1 MSNFISLLSLKHL
14 SASLSKAYSKGLK
27 KSSFIWPL
35 TNEFTIIYLG
45 PDRYLIQ
52 YKSPTILI
60 IFVDAPFR
68 LLTFSLTLDPKT
80 IITAKRTIVD
90 RIQKLVTK
98 RRNVTTDLN
107 EVDNVVEIET
117 NKRDAQP
124 DDNDEEMRK
133 HTVSKLNHFT

>member
-1 MSNFISLLSLKHL
+1 MQLTTFSCIMNLFPKRKKRKKKKDRLQSLSNFISLLSLKHL

-98 RRNVTTDLN
+98 R
-107 EVDNVVEIET
+107 
-117 NKRDAQP
+117 
-124 DDNDEEMRK
+124 EM
-133 HTVSKLNHFT
+133 

>member
-1 MSNFISLLSLKHL
+1 MNLFPKRKKKKEKRDRLQSLSNFISLLSLKHL

-60 IFVDAPFR
+60 IFVDAPIP

-98 RRNVTTDLN
+98 R
-107 EVDNVVEIET
+107 
-117 NKRDAQP
+117 
-124 DDNDEEMRK
+124 EM
-133 HTVSKLNHFT
+133 

>member
-1 MSNFISLLSLKHL
+1 MNLFPKRKKDRLQSLSNFILLLSLKHL

-27 KSSFIWPL
+27 KIHFYMAPDAP
-35 TNEFTIIYLG
+35 LG

-52 YKSPTILI
+52 YKSLTILI
-60 IFVDAPFR
+60 ISVDASIR

-98 RRNVTTDLN
+98 R
-107 EVDNVVEIET
+107 
-117 NKRDAQP
+117 
-124 DDNDEEMRK
+124 EM
-133 HTVSKLNHFT
+133 